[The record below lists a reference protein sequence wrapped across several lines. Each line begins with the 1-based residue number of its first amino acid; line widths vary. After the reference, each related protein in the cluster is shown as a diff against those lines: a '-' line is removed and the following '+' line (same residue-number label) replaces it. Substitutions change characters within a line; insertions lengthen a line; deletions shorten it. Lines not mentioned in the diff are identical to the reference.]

1 MAMEFI
7 RETEKREG
15 VRYGLY
21 LCSFCGSETEK
32 RIANVASGRTRSCGC
47 QAKMKKKGSTGNQE
61 GPFDPIDSGTYR
73 EPLPVPSFERVT
85 ISGFRRVAEYP
96 FWVTYVGK
104 TAIDR
109 QPMSFKERNQFRS
122 KNQERIGNDKHENL
136 SS

>member
-7 RETEKREG
+7 REAEKREG

-32 RIANVASGRTRSCGC
+32 RIANVTSGRTKSCGC
-47 QAKMKKKGSTGNQE
+47 QAKKKGVAGNPQQ
-61 GPFDPIDSGTYR
+61 PFDPVDSGIYK

-85 ISGFRRVAEYP
+85 ISSFRRVAEYP

-104 TAIDR
+104 TAIDL
-109 QPMSFKERNQFRS
+109 QPMSIKERNQFRS
-122 KNQERIGNDKHENL
+122 KNQERSSTGKHE
-136 SS
+136 SIRHSR